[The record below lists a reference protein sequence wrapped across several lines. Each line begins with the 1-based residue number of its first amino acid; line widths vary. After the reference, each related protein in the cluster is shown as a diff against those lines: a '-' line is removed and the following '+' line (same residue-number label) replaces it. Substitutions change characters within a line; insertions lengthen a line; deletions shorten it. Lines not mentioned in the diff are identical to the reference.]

1 VERAWVRGCTTRA
14 VAKRIKKDKEGI
26 KRIKKG
32 GVVSHLLTT
41 FQSLIFS
48 PLKLLASGGGWGEG
62 KVAKCFSGHIVIFP
76 DIQNFSPHIVIC

>member
-14 VAKRIKKDKEGI
+14 VA

-76 DIQNFSPHIVIC
+76 DIQNLLTFSVILVNLSKFLP